1 MIKRTLC
8 LVVMAGWVF
17 ASSAIGQA
25 TPQEQNATISLDV
38 TEAHLDDVLKL
49 LSKQSGMNF
58 VASEDTRDLTVTMYM
73 NQVPVQNAVDTI
85 LRANHLTLR
94 PMEQENLF
102 VVIES
107 AVPRVETITKVF
119 RLKYA
124 RVLRSAGESAG
135 SFGTS
140 GSLITPLFEGTSE
153 GGGGGSGGSSGG
165 GAAAGGGGG
174 SMAGGG
180 GGGLGGIGGGG
191 GEGSDGGIV
200 NIIRELVTEHGSVLP
215 DPRTNSL
222 IVTDLPEQIKKIART
237 IAQLDTKPQQ
247 IYIEGEVLEVKVD
260 TLRRIGVEWGTSAGQ
275 VATFEWPSRTSF
287 FPFSRGL
294 LEAGVTKA
302 HSLSTLSFTDADT
315 ILKLIATDSDVRF
328 LARPR
333 LLTLSNEV
341 AEIRIV
347 EEPVTGTVTTSQAE
361 TGTISTEPERTTV
374 GTVLRVTP
382 LVNDESYITMVIEPE
397 VSRVTV
403 SSFDSDFQDPIRRA
417 ARTTVMV
424 KDGSTVMI
432 AGLIDSE
439 HTKSSR
445 RVPGLGDIPILGAP
459 FKRSETDREDTE
471 ILLFITPHL
480 IKESREVVLALER
493 EQTDLSSREQKHLKV
508 RRGSMLKERAIVE
521 TIENIVR

>member
-1 MIKRTLC
+1 
-8 LVVMAGWVF
+8 
-17 ASSAIGQA
+17 
-25 TPQEQNATISLDV
+25 
-38 TEAHLDDVLKL
+38 
-49 LSKQSGMNF
+49 
-58 VASEDTRDLTVTMYM
+58 
-73 NQVPVQNAVDTI
+73 
-85 LRANHLTLR
+85 
-94 PMEQENLF
+94 
-102 VVIES
+102 
-107 AVPRVETITKVF
+107 
-119 RLKYA
+119 
-124 RVLRSAGESAG
+124 
-135 SFGTS
+135 
-140 GSLITPLFEGTSE
+140 
-153 GGGGGSGGSSGG
+153 
-165 GAAAGGGGG
+165 
-174 SMAGGG
+174 
-180 GGGLGGIGGGG
+180 
-191 GEGSDGGIV
+191 
-200 NIIRELVTEHGSVLP
+200 
-215 DPRTNSL
+215 L
-222 IVTDLPEQIKKIART
+222 IVTDVPEQIKKIART

-247 IYIEGEVLEVKVD
+247 IYIEAEVLEVKVD
-260 TLRRIGVEWGTSAGQ
+260 TLRRMGVEWGTSAGQ

-403 SSFDSDFQDPIRRA
+403 SSFDNDFQDPIRRA

-424 KDGSTVMI
+424 EDGSTVMI

-445 RVPGLGDIPILGAP
+445 RVPGLGDIPILGIP
-459 FKRSETDREDTE
+459 FKRSETDHEDTE

-480 IKESREVVLALER
+480 IKESREVVVALER